1 MKSKKTTT
9 VNELICE
16 KITVLRM
23 NGKVPT
29 ARNYRAL
36 LHFIEKHFGLLKASD
51 CDAACVM
58 RMKTIMKDL
67 SPSTQAGYL
76 ACLKSIWN
84 YASYK
89 GYTGR
94 TEYPFQRHQ
103 FEIDKVRVPKTRKRT
118 EHFLTIEQISKIY
131 HHWFEMPDEKA
142 RDRSCKKYVGLFL
155 FSYLGNGANVND
167 LIRLRYNNDWWNS
180 DGKVLTFVRHKTEE
194 KSPVKVTIPVTPLL
208 KPILDYI
215 CDEPKR
221 NGLVIGSFLGNVD
234 INDGDALFKRI
245 MYLNNF
251 TSVKVRKVCKVLGLR
266 DDVCTT
272 FARHS
277 FISVSNHLGF
287 NFSTIEQMAGHTL
300 PNVSGNYIGQV
311 PNEKLFEIGNALIK
325 TT

>member
-1 MKSKKTTT
+1 MKGKKTTT

-16 KITVLRM
+16 KIAILNL

-29 ARNYRAL
+29 AKNYRAL
-36 LHFIEKHFGLLKASD
+36 LHFIEKHFGLLPAAD

-67 SPSTQAGYL
+67 SPSTQASYF

-84 YASYK
+84 YAQYK
-89 GYTGR
+89 GFTGK

-103 FEIDKVRVPKTRKRT
+103 YEIDKVKVPKTLKRT

-131 HHWFEMPDEKA
+131 HYWFQMPDEKKLDKS
-142 RDRSCKKYVGLFL
+142 RKRYVGLFL

-167 LIRLRYNNDWWNS
+167 LVRMKYNNDYWNS
-180 DGKVLTFVRHKTEE
+180 DGKILSFVRHKTED
-194 KSPVKVTIPVTPLL
+194 KSPVKVTIPITSLL

-215 CDEPKR
+215 ADKPSR
-221 NGLVIGSFLGNVD
+221 NGLVLGSFMDETD
-234 INDGDALFKRI
+234 INNNDDVYKRI

-251 TSVKVRKVCKVLGLR
+251 TSVKVRQVCKKIGLR
-266 DDVCTT
+266 DDVCVT

-277 FISVSNHLGF
+277 YSTALHHIGAPFALVEKCLG
-287 NFSTIEQMAGHTL
+287 H
-300 PNVSGNYIGQV
+300 SGSDIAFNYIGQFSNEDLFKW
-311 PNEKLFEIGNALIK
+311 NEKLIV
-325 TT
+325 